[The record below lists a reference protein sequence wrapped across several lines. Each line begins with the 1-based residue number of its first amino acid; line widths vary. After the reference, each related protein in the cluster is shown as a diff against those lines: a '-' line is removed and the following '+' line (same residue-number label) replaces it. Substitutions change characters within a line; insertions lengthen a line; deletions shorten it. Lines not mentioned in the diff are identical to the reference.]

1 MKKEGEN
8 QESVVNVV
16 FLVKNEYMHKN
27 KSNTMLK
34 INSQQMKVKQIGY
47 KEVLKIDDILVES
60 NYEGNSL
67 YMVEGIEQDHVVA
80 RTGKGE
86 LIKLFFATL
95 DAKKSH
101 FWLSN
106 AKRNILIHYM
116 LDI

>member
-1 MKKEGEN
+1 
-8 QESVVNVV
+8 
-16 FLVKNEYMHKN
+16 MHKN

-67 YMVEGIEQDHVVA
+67 YMIEGIEKDHIVA

-95 DAKKSH
+95 DAKESH

-106 AKRNILIHYM
+106 AKWNILIHYM

>member
-1 MKKEGEN
+1 M
-8 QESVVNVV
+8 
-16 FLVKNEYMHKN
+16 L
-27 KSNTMLK
+27 LK

-67 YMVEGIEQDHVVA
+67 YMIEGIEQDHVVA
-80 RTGKGE
+80 RTGNGN

-106 AKRNILIHYM
+106 AKWNILIHYM